1 MTDLEL
7 GGQHGCCRERT
18 CQIVTF
24 IEQNHS
30 VYAPQGVARH
40 PGKPLSDWSA
50 ALRESHH
57 LWPSPITRNHVEHCM
72 LLITA
77 GLDTSPTLN
86 YEDPLQ
92 PTEHQR
98 TDMAEYPRERAKRLA
113 PFTSSF

>member
-1 MTDLEL
+1 
-7 GGQHGCCRERT
+7 
-18 CQIVTF
+18 
-24 IEQNHS
+24 
-30 VYAPQGVARH
+30 
-40 PGKPLSDWSA
+40 
-50 ALRESHH
+50 
-57 LWPSPITRNHVEHCM
+57 M

-92 PTEHQR
+92 PTKHQR

>member
-1 MTDLEL
+1 
-7 GGQHGCCRERT
+7 
-18 CQIVTF
+18 
-24 IEQNHS
+24 
-30 VYAPQGVARH
+30 
-40 PGKPLSDWSA
+40 
-50 ALRESHH
+50 
-57 LWPSPITRNHVEHCM
+57 M

-86 YEDPLQ
+86 YKDPLQ